1 MQLPQFLQ
9 DFLKK
14 GPAGAK
20 KGLDAV
26 VTSSERGI
34 WALKWSFIGLA
45 ITSVLQIVVFFY
57 SGSTALLADTI
68 HNVADAATAVPL
80 WIAFRFTNRPPTKR
94 FTYGFGRIEDLAGL
108 IILVIILASG
118 IVAGYESIQRFYHPE
133 PVKYLGAVA
142 VASVVGF
149 LGNEAVAIF
158 RIKVGKEIGSAAL
171 VADGYHARTDGI
183 ASLSVLLGVIGIWL
197 GFPLADPI
205 IGLLISLVILKIVW
219 RSGKDIFTR
228 LLDGVD
234 PAMVDAVRASAQQ
247 VPGVQGVD
255 TIRLRW
261 LGHKLNAEVDVA
273 VDDSLTVSQAH
284 DLGSR
289 VEAQLIRDV
298 QYLNTALVHT
308 DPVSAAGHQH
318 GTGTAHAQDVQVLP
332 TDV

>member
-26 VTSSERGI
+26 VTTSERGI

-45 ITSVLQIVVFFY
+45 ITSALQVVVFFY

-68 HNVADAATAVPL
+68 HNVADAATAIPL
-80 WIAFRFTNRPPTKR
+80 WIAFRFTNRTPTKR
-94 FTYGFGRIEDLAGL
+94 FTYGYGRIEDLAGI
-108 IILVIILASG
+108 IILLIILASG
-118 IVAGYESIQRFYHPE
+118 VVAGYESIQRFYHPE
-133 PVKYLGAVA
+133 PVKYLWAVA
-142 VASVVGF
+142 IASVVGF
-149 LGNEAVAIF
+149 IGNEAVAIF

-171 VADGYHARTDGI
+171 IADGYHARTDGI

-205 IGLLISLVILKIVW
+205 IGLIISFVIMKIVW

-234 PAMVDAVRASAQQ
+234 PAVVDEVRASALK
-247 VPGVQGVD
+247 VPGVRGVNNV
-255 TIRLRW
+255 RLRW
-261 LGHKLNAEVDVA
+261 LGHKLNAEVDV
-273 VDDSLTVSQAH
+273 TVADTMNVGQAH
-284 DLGSR
+284 ELGEQ
-289 VEAQLIRDV
+289 VVKQLRQDV
-298 QYLNTALVHT
+298 QYLNSALVHA
-308 DPVSAAGHQH
+308 DPASTAVHQH
-318 GTGTAHAQDVQVLP
+318 Q
-332 TDV
+332 

>member
-26 VTSSERGI
+26 ATTSERGI

-45 ITSVLQIVVFFY
+45 ITSALQVIVFFY

-68 HNVADAATAVPL
+68 HNVADAATAIPL
-80 WIAFRFTNRPPTKR
+80 WIAFRYTNRAPTKR
-94 FTYGFGRIEDLAGL
+94 FTYGYGRIEDLAGVV
-108 IILVIILASG
+108 ILLIILASG

-133 PVKYLGAVA
+133 PVKYLWAVA
-142 VASVVGF
+142 IASVVGF
-149 LGNEAVAIF
+149 IGNEAVAIF

-171 VADGYHARTDGI
+171 IADGYHARTDGI

-205 IGLLISLVILKIVW
+205 IGLIISFVIMKIVW

-234 PAMVDAVRASAQQ
+234 PAVVDDVRASAAK
-247 VPGVQGVD
+247 VPGVRGVNNV
-255 TIRLRW
+255 RLRW
-261 LGHKLNAEVDVA
+261 LGHKLNAEVDV
-273 VDDSLTVSQAH
+273 TVADTMNVGQAH
-284 DLGSR
+284 ELGEQ
-289 VEAQLIRDV
+289 VVKQLRQDV
-298 QYLNTALVHT
+298 QYLNSALVHT
-308 DPVSAAGHQH
+308 DPASTAGHQH
-318 GTGTAHAQDVQVLP
+318 T
-332 TDV
+332 

>member
-26 VTSSERGI
+26 ATTSERGI

-45 ITSVLQIVVFFY
+45 ITSALQVIVFFY

-68 HNVADAATAVPL
+68 HNVADAATAIPL
-80 WIAFRFTNRPPTKR
+80 WIAFRYTNRAPTKR
-94 FTYGFGRIEDLAGL
+94 FTYGYGRIEDLAGVV
-108 IILVIILASG
+108 ILLIILASG

-133 PVKYLGAVA
+133 PVRYLWAVA
-142 VASVVGF
+142 IASVVGF
-149 LGNEAVAIF
+149 IGNEAVAIF

-171 VADGYHARTDGI
+171 IADGYHARTDGI

-205 IGLLISLVILKIVW
+205 IGLIISFVIMKIVW

-234 PAMVDAVRASAQQ
+234 PAVVDEVRTSALK
-247 VPGVQGVD
+247 VPGVRGVD
-255 TIRLRW
+255 RVRLRW
-261 LGHKLNAEVDVA
+261 LGHKLNAEVDVSVA
-273 VDDSLTVSQAH
+273 DTLNVLQAH
-284 DLGSR
+284 ELGEQ
-289 VEAQLIRDV
+289 VTKQLRQDV
-298 QYLNTALVHT
+298 QYLNSALVHT
-308 DPVSAAGHQH
+308 DPASTAGHQH
-318 GTGTAHAQDVQVLP
+318 S
-332 TDV
+332 

>member
-26 VTSSERGI
+26 ATTSERGI
-34 WALKWSFIGLA
+34 WALKWSFIMLA
-45 ITSVLQIVVFFY
+45 ITSALQVIVFFF

-68 HNVADAATAVPL
+68 HNVADAATAIPL
-80 WIAFRFTNRPPTKR
+80 WIAFRYTNRAPTKR
-94 FTYGFGRIEDLAGL
+94 FTYGYGRIEDLAGV
-108 IILVIILASG
+108 IILLIILASG

-133 PVKYLGAVA
+133 PVKYLWAVA
-142 VASVVGF
+142 AASVVGF
-149 LGNEAVAIF
+149 IGNEAVAIF

-171 VADGYHARTDGI
+171 IADGYHARTDGI

-205 IGLLISLVILKIVW
+205 IGLIISFVIMKIVW

-234 PAMVDAVRASAQQ
+234 PAVVDEVRASAAK
-247 VPGVQGVD
+247 VPGVLGVD
-255 TIRLRW
+255 RVRLRW

-273 VDDSLTVSQAH
+273 VADTMNVGQAH
-284 DLGSR
+284 ELGEQ
-289 VEAQLIRDV
+289 VVAQLRQDV
-298 QYLNTALVHT
+298 QYLTTALVHT
-308 DPVSAAGHQH
+308 DAASAAAHQH
-318 GTGTAHAQDVQVLP
+318 A
-332 TDV
+332 

>member
-26 VTSSERGI
+26 ATTSERGI

-45 ITSVLQIVVFFY
+45 ITSLLQVIVFFF

-68 HNVADAATAVPL
+68 HNVADAATAIPL
-80 WIAFRFTNRPPTKR
+80 WIAFRYTNRAPTKR
-94 FTYGFGRIEDLAGL
+94 FTYGYGRIEDLAGVA
-108 IILVIILASG
+108 ILLIILASG
-118 IVAGYESIQRFYHPE
+118 IIAGYESIQRFYHPE
-133 PVKYLGAVA
+133 PVKYLWAVG
-142 VASVVGF
+142 VASVIGF
-149 LGNEAVAIF
+149 IGNEVVAIF

-205 IGLLISLVILKIVW
+205 IGLIISFVIMKIVW

-234 PAMVDAVRASAQQ
+234 PAVVDEVRASAAK
-247 VPGVQGVD
+247 VPGVLGVNNV
-255 TIRLRW
+255 RLRW
-261 LGHKLNAEVDVA
+261 LGHKLNAEVDVTVA
-273 VDDSLTVSQAH
+273 DTMNVSQAH
-284 DLGSR
+284 ALGEQVVR
-289 VEAQLIRDV
+289 QLRQDV

-308 DPVSAAGHQH
+308 DSAAVGMHQH
-318 GTGTAHAQDVQVLP
+318 VTVA
-332 TDV
+332 

>member
-9 DFLKK
+9 DFLAK
-14 GPAGAK
+14 GPVGAK

-26 VTSSERGI
+26 ATTSERGI

-45 ITSVLQIVVFFY
+45 ITSLLQVIVFFF

-68 HNVADAATAVPL
+68 HNVADAATAIPL
-80 WIAFRFTNRPPTKR
+80 WIAFRYTNRAPTKR
-94 FTYGFGRIEDLAGL
+94 FTYGYGRIEDLAGVA
-108 IILVIILASG
+108 ILLIILASG
-118 IVAGYESIQRFYHPE
+118 LVAGYESIQRFYHPE
-133 PVKYLGAVA
+133 PVRYLWAVG

-149 LGNEAVAIF
+149 IGNEVVAIF

-205 IGLLISLVILKIVW
+205 IGLIISFVIMKIVW

-234 PAMVDAVRASAQQ
+234 PAVVDEVRASALR
-247 VPGVQGVD
+247 VPGVLGVNNV
-255 TIRLRW
+255 RLRW
-261 LGHKLNAEVDVA
+261 LGHKLNAEVDVV
-273 VDDSLTVSQAH
+273 VDEALSVHQAH
-284 DLGSR
+284 ELG
-289 VEAQLIRDV
+289 AQVVARLRQDV
-298 QYLNTALVHT
+298 QYLTTALVHT
-308 DPVSAAGHQH
+308 DPATAAAHQH
-318 GTGTAHAQDVQVLP
+318 A
-332 TDV
+332 

>member
-26 VTSSERGI
+26 ATTSERGI

-45 ITSVLQIVVFFY
+45 ITSLLQVIVFFF

-68 HNVADAATAVPL
+68 HNVADAATAIPL
-80 WIAFRFTNRPPTKR
+80 WIAFRYTNRAPTKR
-94 FTYGFGRIEDLAGL
+94 FTYGYGRIEDLAGVA
-108 IILVIILASG
+108 ILLIILASG

-133 PVKYLGAVA
+133 PVRYLWAVG

-149 LGNEAVAIF
+149 IGNEVVAIF

-205 IGLLISLVILKIVW
+205 IGLIISFVIMKIVW

-234 PAMVDAVRASAQQ
+234 PAVVDEVSASAAK
-247 VPGVQGVD
+247 VPGVLGVNNV
-255 TIRLRW
+255 RLRW

-273 VDDSLTVSQAH
+273 VDEALSVHQAH
-284 DLGSR
+284 ELG
-289 VEAQLIRDV
+289 AQVLARLRQDV
-298 QYLNTALVHT
+298 QYLTTALVHT
-308 DPVSAAGHQH
+308 DSATAGQHRHQ
-318 GTGTAHAQDVQVLP
+318 
-332 TDV
+332 